1 MTSLFASQFHYP
13 GTYDP
18 GSLDTGQ
25 IEVGATL
32 PRAKPKGTSPDATGT
47 GTRVGVKA
55 LSGAGAASAVAGAA
69 NAASASNANAASGA
83 NTVGAQGQQAQAQ
96 QGTLS
101 KLMHMSDPNA
111 AVAPQPVHQGPVN
124 PRATEIFG
132 PNAPTHTGG
141 PSLWSTIGH
150 GFGNEFNWLAD
161 QAGHMLPIDPAVQ
174 KVTPHVQD
182 EKVTEPSRVFNQDP
196 GAFTRPA
203 ATGTGRA
210 GAIDMGPYS
219 PQFKASFGHEA
230 ARFGQAATQR
240 AAQPSSSSIWDELGK
255 FLEEPVIP

>member
-47 GTRVGVKA
+47 GTRVGIKA
-55 LSGAGAASAVAGAA
+55 LSGPGAASAIAAGAASGISAGA
-69 NAASASNANAASGA
+69 SESG
-83 NTVGAQGQQAQAQ
+83 TVGAAGARKAAQ
-96 QGTLS
+96 QGALS
-101 KLMHMSDPNA
+101 KSMHMSDPYA
-111 AVAPQPVHQGPVN
+111 GDASTAPSHSSPVPATNN
-124 PRATEIFG
+124 PARPNIFG
-132 PNAPTHTGG
+132 EPTH
-141 PSLWSTIGH
+141 PSNPSIWGAIGH

-196 GAFTRPA
+196 SAFTRPA

>member
-47 GTRVGVKA
+47 GTRVGIKA
-55 LSGAGAASAVAGAA
+55 LSGAGAASSIAGAA
-69 NAASASNANAASGA
+69 STAGANNANAASGA
-83 NTVGAQGQQAQAQ
+83 NNVGVQREQAQAR

-101 KLMHMSDPNA
+101 KLMHMAEPNA
-111 AVAPQPVHQGPVN
+111 GDAPQPVHQGPIN
-124 PRATEIFG
+124 PRATGIFG
-132 PNAPTHTGG
+132 PSAPTHTGG

-182 EKVTEPSRVFNQDP
+182 THVTEPSRVFNQDP
-196 GAFTRPA
+196 SAFTRPA

-219 PQFKASFGHEA
+219 PQFRASFGHEA